1 LSKHYLNIDLDK
13 YYEKSIA
20 VERPFYSPSKMGG
33 IYLGQQFRKDTIQ
46 GADLTYV
53 KQNFK
58 FSSHDFWVG
67 KAFQLLKEIH

>member
-1 LSKHYLNIDLDK
+1 
-13 YYEKSIA
+13 
-20 VERPFYSPSKMGG
+20 VV
-33 IYLGQQFRKDTIQ
+33 FRSAISKDTLQ

-67 KAFQLLKEIH
+67 KAFQIFKGNTLNDRTTNLIVSKDFKRQLP